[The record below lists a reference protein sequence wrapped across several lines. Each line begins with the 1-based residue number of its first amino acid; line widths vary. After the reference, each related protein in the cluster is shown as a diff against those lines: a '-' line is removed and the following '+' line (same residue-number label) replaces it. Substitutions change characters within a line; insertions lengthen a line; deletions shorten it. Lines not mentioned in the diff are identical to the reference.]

1 MNSDTHNSRAALLG
15 ELESLKHLLN
25 GDSDTITESADKS
38 AASEPDST
46 APGALPGQQN
56 LFDRPPIDQPQT
68 LSALALATPA
78 DASGAPLEEPE
89 APESEPLATAS
100 SENPFLPEHMR
111 TRLNTER
118 PLLEAIRQAV
128 TNGAGEQA
136 GGPLANLELANL
148 RLTNPELANPELANP
163 ELANPKMA
171 NPDLQPA
178 AAQPLSEA
186 TISAYVDEIVQQWLP
201 KIESDLR
208 QRLRQSLQQPEAPAV
223 KK

>member
-1 MNSDTHNSRAALLG
+1 MSSDTHNSRAALLG
-15 ELESLKHLLN
+15 ELESLKHLLT
-25 GDSDTITESADKS
+25 GDSDATTEPADKS
-38 AASEPDST
+38 ATSD
-46 APGALPGQQN
+46 PGRQPPGVLPGQQN

-68 LSALALATPA
+68 FSALALSTPA
-78 DASGAPLEEPE
+78 DTSGALEERE
-89 APESEPLATAS
+89 APAAEPPAPAS
-100 SENPFLPEHMR
+100 SENPFLPEYLR

-136 GGPLANLELANL
+136 GSPLANLELANL
-148 RLTNPELANPELANP
+148 RLANPELANP
-163 ELANPKMA
+163 ELANSEAANPKPA

-178 AAQPLSEA
+178 AAQPLPEA
-186 TISAYVDEIVQQWLP
+186 TISAYIDEIVQQWLP

-208 QRLRQSLQQPEAPAV
+208 QRLRQSLQQPEAPAA

>member
-1 MNSDTHNSRAALLG
+1 MSSDTHNSRAALLG
-15 ELESLKHLLN
+15 ELESLKHLLT
-25 GDSDTITESADKS
+25 GDSDATAPSADQS
-38 AASEPDST
+38 ATSDSGSES
-46 APGALPGQQN
+46 PGVLPGQQN

-68 LSALALATPA
+68 LSALALSTPA
-78 DASGAPLEEPE
+78 DTSGALEERE
-89 APESEPLATAS
+89 APAAEPPAPAS

-136 GGPLANLELANL
+136 GSPLANLELANL
-148 RLTNPELANPELANP
+148 RLANPELANP
-163 ELANPKMA
+163 ELTNPKMA
-171 NPDLQPA
+171 NSDLQPA

-186 TISAYVDEIVQQWLP
+186 TISAYIDEIVQQWLP

-208 QRLRQSLQQPEAPAV
+208 QRLRQSLQQPEVPAV
-223 KK
+223 KQ